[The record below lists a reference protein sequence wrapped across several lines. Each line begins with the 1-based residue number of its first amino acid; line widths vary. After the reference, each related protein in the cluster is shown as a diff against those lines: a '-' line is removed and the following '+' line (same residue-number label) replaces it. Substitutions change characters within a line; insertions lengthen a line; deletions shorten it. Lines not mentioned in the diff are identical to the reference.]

1 MAENEKDLLT
11 YAYKIRRYCK
21 KQDCDD
27 CVFKL
32 KSGIVAGLCAFEFM
46 PPQEWH
52 LPKPRH
58 RYNDTDKA
66 IHVECAK
73 ALRELHEE
81 NAG

>member
-1 MAENEKDLLT
+1 MMVKDEQKLLT

-21 KQDCDD
+21 KQECDD

-52 LPKPRH
+52 LPH
-58 RYNDTDKA
+58 RRPND
-66 IHVECAK
+66 AK
-73 ALRELHEE
+73 E
-81 NAG
+81 